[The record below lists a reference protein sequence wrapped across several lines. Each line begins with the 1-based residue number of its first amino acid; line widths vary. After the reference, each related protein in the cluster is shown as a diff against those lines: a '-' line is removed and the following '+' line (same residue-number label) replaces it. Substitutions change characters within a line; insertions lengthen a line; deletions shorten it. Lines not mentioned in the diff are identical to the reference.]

1 MFKDFGSCE
10 MLPFPPLLPHLL
22 SLLPSLAFKNQTRP
36 ELYNLKINNE
46 KKESNNQNYISR
58 LERIGFF
65 LSSAVEELCV
75 CVSCGVDR
83 QRGKEDPPGTEFPPG
98 SQ

>member
-1 MFKDFGSCE
+1 MTCLSSLSSPCWFTMFKGFGSCE

-46 KKESNNQNYISR
+46 RKKQPKKPEQQAKLHFKAGN
-58 LERIGFF
+58 
-65 LSSAVEELCV
+65 
-75 CVSCGVDR
+75 
-83 QRGKEDPPGTEFPPG
+83 K
-98 SQ
+98 

>member
-46 KKESNNQNYISR
+46 KKREQQPK
-58 LERIGFF
+58 LHFKAGKDWLFPV
-65 LSSAVEELCV
+65 LCCGGTVCV
-75 CVSCGVDR
+75 C
-83 QRGKEDPPGTEFPPG
+83 
-98 SQ
+98 